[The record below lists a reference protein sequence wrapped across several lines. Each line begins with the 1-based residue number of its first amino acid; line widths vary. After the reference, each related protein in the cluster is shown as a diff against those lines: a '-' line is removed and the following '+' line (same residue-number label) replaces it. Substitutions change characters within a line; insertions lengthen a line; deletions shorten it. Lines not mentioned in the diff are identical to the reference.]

1 MKDKDG
7 NTIKNEQEILK
18 RWKEYVEDLYNKDR
32 KPKNRS
38 VEETSKNDDEEG
50 PPILRKEV
58 EWAIKALKAKK
69 AAGIDEVPAEVLKI
83 MEENGINSVWKLCQR
98 IYETGIWPEDFTTAV
113 MITLPKKPN
122 ANECKFFRTIS
133 LISHTSKILLKI
145 LHARMQKKIDTQ
157 FGYRNTQFGYRSERG
172 TRDAIGAMRQLTERR
187 LEIGRDTYICF
198 IDFEKA
204 FDKLNWTKMLEIMKN
219 IGIDHRDR
227 RLVENLYM
235 NQTSIVRVNNVMTE
249 RCIIGQGVRQGCLIS
264 PQLFSL
270 YAEKMMEDAYNNCTA
285 GVKVGGK
292 KIRDI
297 RFADDQ
303 AMIGDSEEELQEI
316 ISRLH
321 NTAKEYK
328 MKINM
333 GKTKVMC
340 VTREPKV
347 LHLKIENEKLEQ
359 VKSFVYLG
367 ATISEDGTTLKEVKT
382 RIAIAKSKMKENR
395 EIMTSNLSIDLKSRL
410 IKTLIWSIATYGAE
424 TWTLNQET
432 IRRIESFEM
441 WCWRRML
448 KVKWTEKKTNAEV
461 LKEAHV
467 ERSLLTSIKKRKHK
481 WLGHIMRH
489 EGLLKDIIEGK
500 MDGKRRKGRPRL
512 GMMSEMGDY
521 SKLKRNAEDRRK
533 WYTMARTFNYV

>member
-1 MKDKDG
+1 M
-7 NTIKNEQEILK
+7 K
-18 RWKEYVEDLYNKDR
+18 RWKEYVEDLYSKDG

-38 VEETSKNDDEEG
+38 VEGTSKNDDEEG

-133 LISHTSKILLKI
+133 LISHTSKILLQI
-145 LHARMQKKIDTQ
+145 LHAKMQKKIDENLS
-157 FGYRNTQFGYRSERG
+157 NTQFGYRSERG

-187 LEIGRDTYICF
+187 LEIGRDTYTCF

-204 FDKLNWTKMLEIMKN
+204 FDKVNWTKMLEIMKN

-328 MKINM
+328 MKINI
-333 GKTKVMC
+333 GKQKLC
-340 VTREPKV
+340 VLP
-347 LHLKIENEKLEQ
+347 ENQ
-359 VKSFVYLG
+359 KSY
-367 ATISEDGTTLKEVKT
+367 I
-382 RIAIAKSKMKENR
+382 
-395 EIMTSNLSIDLKSRL
+395 
-410 IKTLIWSIATYGAE
+410 
-424 TWTLNQET
+424 
-432 IRRIESFEM
+432 
-441 WCWRRML
+441 
-448 KVKWTEKKTNAEV
+448 
-461 LKEAHV
+461 
-467 ERSLLTSIKKRKHK
+467 
-481 WLGHIMRH
+481 
-489 EGLLKDIIEGK
+489 
-500 MDGKRRKGRPRL
+500 
-512 GMMSEMGDY
+512 
-521 SKLKRNAEDRRK
+521 
-533 WYTMARTFNYV
+533 